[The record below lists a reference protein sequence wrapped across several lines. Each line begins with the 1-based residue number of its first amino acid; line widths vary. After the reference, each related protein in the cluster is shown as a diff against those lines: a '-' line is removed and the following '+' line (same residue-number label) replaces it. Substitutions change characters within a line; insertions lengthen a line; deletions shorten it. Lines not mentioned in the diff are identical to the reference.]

1 MDDWCCEV
9 IMVGERSGL
18 SWDLENYLSPPPDIS
33 MDKTTST
40 ILITVA
46 VVLCLAI
53 GGLALLGADYDDD
66 NNNGNTTTE
75 NTHYGEYSYKIT
87 GINAYPTHSGHIQL
101 PKNGQQFVEADISIT
116 AFKTVGYVS
125 FAYNFNLICD
135 GTPYEKKTSND
146 NIYSVEKGKTE
157 NIKVIYEIPAS
168 FRNLSL
174 KWVSED
180 FDLTNKTGNVTSI
193 GKKIVVEE
201 SIKWDYKFIEDVTSF
216 PNAMMQG
223 HITTTAAT
231 GNHFIVLK
239 VIEKNVSYDGG
250 DYQPSPTHIKL
261 VGSDGI
267 TYDYSS
273 KTHSYSDDNIG
284 LYNITL
290 GKNTSKTYHIVFE
303 VPSTTS
309 LSKVIYAS
317 GYAKYIAGQ
326 DESLLS

>member
-1 MDDWCCEV
+1 
-9 IMVGERSGL
+9 
-18 SWDLENYLSPPPDIS
+18 

-66 NNNGNTTTE
+66 RTTTNGNT
-75 NTHYGEYSYKIT
+75 HDGE
-87 GINAYPTHSGHIQL
+87 
-101 PKNGQQFVEADISIT
+101 
-116 AFKTVGYVS
+116 
-125 FAYNFNLICD
+125 
-135 GTPYEKKTSND
+135 
-146 NIYSVEKGKTE
+146 
-157 NIKVIYEIPAS
+157 
-168 FRNLSL
+168 
-174 KWVSED
+174 
-180 FDLTNKTGNVTSI
+180 
-193 GKKIVVEE
+193 
-201 SIKWDYKFIEDVTSF
+201 IKWDYKFIEDVTSF
-216 PNAMMQG
+216 PIVTMQG
-223 HITTTAAT
+223 ITATAAA

-250 DYQPSPTHIKL
+250 DYKPSLTHFKL
-261 VGSDGI
+261 VGSDDI

-273 KTHSYSDDNIG
+273 RTYSYSEDNNE

-317 GYAKYIAGQ
+317 SGYAKYVAEQ